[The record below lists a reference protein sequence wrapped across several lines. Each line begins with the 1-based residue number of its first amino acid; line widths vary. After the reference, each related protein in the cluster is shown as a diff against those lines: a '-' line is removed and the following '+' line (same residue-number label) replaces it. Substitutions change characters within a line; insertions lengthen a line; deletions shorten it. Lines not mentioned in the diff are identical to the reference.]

1 MSRSL
6 ILTNTSI
13 GKDIYIPIAT
23 ESFFVDFWQ
32 PIIKKYHLYYIDS
45 IADLGYLIN
54 QENLIG
60 LINDLKQFKEHLKQS
75 NYPQE
80 IIDDLDE
87 RVDFIFKSIGD
98 EVNNKNIAGS
108 VG

>member
-6 ILTNTSI
+6 ILTNTST

-32 PIIKKYHLYYIDS
+32 PIIKQYHLYYIDS

-60 LINDLKQFKEHLKQS
+60 LINDLKQFKECLKQS
-75 NYPQE
+75 NYSQE

-98 EVNNKNIAGS
+98 EVNNENVAGS